1 MLEKLQKNVSLFLT
15 NRLLSAAMKLPLC
28 SALGLSLVLVSCS
41 ALDPDYAA
49 YKKQKE
55 AEAAGP
61 APFGQQNDYGVPGG
75 ETGGY
80 APLQPLPGIPGP
92 DPIAP
97 LPTPGP
103 TPFPGVGPTPGVGLA
118 PAPIANTQP
127 HTVVKGDS
135 LWGLARKYGTTIEAI
150 QAANGLA
157 NADIQTGRTL
167 QIPSNN

>member
-1 MLEKLQKNVSLFLT
+1 
-15 NRLLSAAMKLPLC
+15 MKLTLC
-28 SALGLSLVLVSCS
+28 SAIGLSLALVSCS
-41 ALDPDYAA
+41 TLDPGYAD

-55 AEAAGP
+55 AEAAGGAQ
-61 APFGQQNDYGVPGG
+61 APFGQPTDYGVPGG
-75 ETGGY
+75 ESGAY
-80 APLQPLPGIPGP
+80 APVQPLPGIPGP

-103 TPFPGVGPTPGVGLA
+103 TPFPGVAPSPGGGFGPA
-118 PAPIANTQP
+118 PAPVGNTVP

-135 LWGLARKYGTTIEAI
+135 LWGLSRKYGTTIEAI

-167 QIPSNN
+167 QIPSSN